1 MSFLGRNLP
10 GAMNVASRGLSAA
23 SQLAAN
29 PLVNQL
35 ANKVGVS
42 PNTMRQV
49 AGGINNMQAGVN
61 LAPQVMRN
69 VQNSVQQAARAAAP
83 GVQSLASLYRSVN
96 GA

>member
-1 MSFLGRNLP
+1 MPTALN
-10 GAMNVASRGLSAA
+10 MASRGLNTA

-35 ANKVGVS
+35 ANRVGVS

-69 VQNSVQQAARAAAP
+69 VQTSAQQVAQAVAPAA
-83 GVQSLASLYRSVN
+83 QSLASLYRTVQ